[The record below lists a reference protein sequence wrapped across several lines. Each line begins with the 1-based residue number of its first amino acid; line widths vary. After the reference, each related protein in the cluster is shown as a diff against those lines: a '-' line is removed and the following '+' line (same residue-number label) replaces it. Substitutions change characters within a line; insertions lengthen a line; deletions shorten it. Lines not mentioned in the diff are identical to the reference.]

1 MSSDGITAPE
11 WPGERYARGL
21 LQDKVVLVSGGT
33 NGVGA
38 AVALA
43 AGAAGARA
51 VAISGRKPE
60 SGARVV
66 GQLRDRKVEAE
77 FVPVDL
83 ADVAQAKA
91 SVAKTIEAF
100 GQLDCVVNAA
110 GLTSRGSMLDT
121 SEELFDQHLAV
132 NLKSPWFIMAE
143 TIRHLTQRGAPG
155 SIVNVISIS
164 ELGGYPFLA
173 PYVAAKAGLAGATRQ
188 AAHAHRF
195 DRIRINGLD
204 IGWTATEAEDAVQ
217 RGSHGGN
224 DNWLADADAAAP
236 MGRINRPDDLA
247 EMVVFLLSDR
257 SGVVT
262 GSVIDWDQTVQGG
275 QG

>member
-1 MSSDGITAPE
+1 MSSDGITAPA

-51 VAISGRKPE
+51 VAITGRKPE

-77 FVPVDL
+77 FIPVDL
-83 ADVAQAKA
+83 ADVALAKA

-143 TIRHLTQRGAPG
+143 TIRHLTRRGAPG

-224 DNWLADADAAAP
+224 DNWLSDADAAAP

>member
-1 MSSDGITAPE
+1 MSATGIAPPA
-11 WPGERYARGL
+11 WPGDRYARGL

-33 NGVGA
+33 SGVGA
-38 AVALA
+38 AIALA

-51 VAISGRKPE
+51 VAITGRKPE
-60 SGARVV
+60 GGARVV

-77 FVPVDL
+77 FFPVDL
-83 ADVAQAKA
+83 ADVSRAKA
-91 SVAKTIEAF
+91 SVAMTIKAF

-121 SEELFDQHLAV
+121 SEELFDQHLTV

-164 ELGGYPFLA
+164 ELGGYSFLA

-217 RGSHGGN
+217 RGNHGGN
-224 DNWLADADAAAP
+224 DNWLAEADAAAP
-236 MGRINRPDDLA
+236 MGQINRPDDLA
-247 EMVVFLLSDR
+247 EMVVFLLSER

>member
-1 MSSDGITAPE
+1 MSAAGIAPPA
-11 WPGERYARGL
+11 WPGDRYARGL
-21 LQDKVVLVSGGT
+21 LQDKCVLVSGGT
-33 NGVGA
+33 SGVGA

-51 VAISGRKPE
+51 VAITGRKPE

-77 FVPVDL
+77 FFPVDL
-83 ADVAQAKA
+83 ADVSQAKT
-91 SVAKTIEAF
+91 SVAKTIKAF

-110 GLTSRGSMLDT
+110 GSTSRGTMLDT
-121 SEELFDQHLAV
+121 SEELFDRHIAV
-132 NLKSPWFIMAE
+132 NLESPWFIMAE
-143 TIRHLTQRGAPG
+143 AIRHLTQRGAPG

-164 ELGGYPFLA
+164 ELGGYSFLA

-195 DRIRINGLD
+195 DRIRINCLD

-224 DNWLADADAAAP
+224 DNWLADADADAP

-247 EMVVFLLSDR
+247 EIVVFLLSER

>member
-1 MSSDGITAPE
+1 
-11 WPGERYARGL
+11 
-21 LQDKVVLVSGGT
+21 
-33 NGVGA
+33 VGA
-38 AVALA
+38 AIALG

-51 VAISGRKPE
+51 VAITGRKPE
-60 SGARVV
+60 AGARVV
-66 GQLRDRKVEAE
+66 GLLRDRKVEAE
-77 FVPVDL
+77 FFPVDL
-83 ADVAQAKA
+83 ADVSQAKA

-100 GQLDCVVNAA
+100 GHLDCVVNAA

-143 TIRHLTQRGAPG
+143 TIRHLTRRGAPG

-164 ELGGYPFLA
+164 ELGGYSFLA

-217 RGSHGGN
+217 RGSHEGN
-224 DNWLADADAAAP
+224 DNWLAEADAAAP
-236 MGRINRPDDLA
+236 MGQINRPDDLA
-247 EMVVFLLSDR
+247 EMVVFLLSER

>member
-1 MSSDGITAPE
+1 MSAAGIAPPS
-11 WPGERYARGL
+11 WPGDRYARGL

-33 NGVGA
+33 SGVGA

-51 VAISGRKPE
+51 VAITGRKPDG
-60 SGARVV
+60 GARVV
-66 GQLRDRKVEAE
+66 GQLRDRKVDAE
-77 FVPVDL
+77 FFPVDL
-83 ADVAQAKA
+83 ADVSQAKA
-91 SVAKTIEAF
+91 SVAKTIKAF

-110 GLTSRGSMLDT
+110 GLTSRGSILDT
-121 SEELFDQHLAV
+121 SEGLFDQHLAV

-164 ELGGYPFLA
+164 ELGGYSFLA

-217 RGSHGGN
+217 RGSHGEN

-236 MGRINRPDDLA
+236 MGQINRPDDLA
-247 EMVVFLLSDR
+247 EMVVFLLSER

>member
-1 MSSDGITAPE
+1 MSSAGIAAPA

-51 VAISGRKPE
+51 VAITGRKPE

-66 GQLRDRKVEAE
+66 GQLRDRKVKAE
-77 FVPVDL
+77 FIPVDL

-100 GQLDCVVNAA
+100 GQLDCVVNGA
-110 GLTSRGSMLDT
+110 GLTSRGTMLDT
-121 SEELFDQHLAV
+121 SEDLFDQHLAV
-132 NLKSPWFIMAE
+132 NLRSPWFIMAE
-143 TIRHLTQRGAPG
+143 TIRHLTGRGAPG

-164 ELGGYPFLA
+164 ELGGYSFLA

-195 DRIRINGLD
+195 DRVRINGLD